1 MGDSIRMDQLVT
13 YEGVFIRSLATS
25 RALGELA
32 RACLDTNDI
41 FDAAG
46 FDIVIIETV
55 GVGQDKVDIA
65 SAAHSIVVISAPGLG
80 DGVQA
85 IKVGVL
91 EIADIHVVTKCDKP
105 DTQKTIGDSKS
116 MIRLDLRHKD
126 RMSWKA
132 LVLATNVEAGEGIT
146 ELCETILAH
155 NAHLQISGESTV

>member
-1 MGDSIRMDQLVT
+1 M
-13 YEGVFIRSLATS
+13 
-25 RALGELA
+25 
-32 RACLDTNDI
+32 DTNDI
-41 FDAAG
+41 FDAAS

-65 SAAHSIVVISAPGLG
+65 SAAHSIVVVSAPGLG

-105 DTQKTIGDSKS
+105 DTQKTIGDLKS
-116 MIRLDLRHKD
+116 MIRLGLRNKD

-132 LVLATNVEAGEGIT
+132 SVLATYAEAGEGIT
-146 ELCETILAH
+146 ELFETILAH
-155 NAHLQISGESTV
+155 NAHLQISGESTIC

>member
-1 MGDSIRMDQLVT
+1 MDQLVT

-65 SAAHSIVVISAPGLG
+65 SAAHSIVVVSAPGLG

-105 DTQKTIGDSKS
+105 DTQKTIGDLKS
-116 MIRLDLRHKD
+116 MIRLGLRNKD

-132 LVLATNVEAGEGIT
+132 PVFATNAEAGEGIT